1 MLSSCH
7 ERSTKPWVWCV
18 GKFCKYQGV
27 NLGSGGGI
35 RKSRYIRIA
44 LLIVIVPSIIATY
57 VPKLTIPFLAYGKLV
72 RSPLL
77 VRIISNCIQHYK
89 VVNGSMI
96 SNSPEHLP
104 PIASGHTLLLH
115 HTVPSFSPLMITA
128 GGNPLSCS
136 TEA

>member
-1 MLSSCH
+1 MDNSIGISDSYYWQTENEILQDYLKATDALVLSR
-7 ERSTKPWVWCV
+7 EKRTKPWVWCV

-35 RKSRYIRIA
+35 RRSRYIRIA

-77 VRIISNCIQHYK
+77 VPDHQ
-89 VVNGSMI
+89 
-96 SNSPEHLP
+96 
-104 PIASGHTLLLH
+104 
-115 HTVPSFSPLMITA
+115 
-128 GGNPLSCS
+128 
-136 TEA
+136 